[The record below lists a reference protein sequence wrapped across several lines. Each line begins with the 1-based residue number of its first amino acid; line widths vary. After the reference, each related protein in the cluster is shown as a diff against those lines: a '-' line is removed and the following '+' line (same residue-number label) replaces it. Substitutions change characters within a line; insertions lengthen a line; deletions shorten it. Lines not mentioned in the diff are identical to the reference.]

1 MKAAS
6 RHWLYSLS
14 LLLLTALG
22 LGIRLLNLAEKPLWT
37 DEFSTIVFSLG
48 NSFLSVP
55 LDQPISTE
63 VLLEPLRPQGA
74 GPEAV
79 VANLFRESNH
89 PPLYF
94 LLSHFW
100 LQLFPILPS
109 GWVSAWAVRL
119 LPAILGALSI
129 PLTFQLGWLAFRS
142 RAAAQVAAAVMAV
155 SPFGIYLAQE
165 ARHYTLPLIWILLS
179 LCCFVVAARHL
190 RERQVVPIS
199 ICLGWIVVN
208 GLGIATHYFFVFTLG
223 AEAIVL
229 LCLGLVQSWQ
239 ERGIWYPSAHW
250 RRIWIVAAGTAAAG
264 LIWWP
269 VLQNIQGGE
278 LTRWIYEGNRSG
290 LAWLEPIGQ
299 AVAGWVTM
307 LYLLPIQA
315 DSQGVVVL
323 SGVILVL
330 LVLWTFPKLDRGLKV
345 QLLQRDSRL
354 GVMVLGAF
362 VVSAILLFFSITYL
376 FETDLTGAFRYN
388 FVYFPGA
395 VVLLGAGLASSW
407 NVALW
412 IAHSP
417 AGKVSPVLLSLLRVS
432 SRRVVLLVWLL
443 SLLGALTVVTN
454 LGYQKTH
461 RPDVV
466 AAAIQ
471 SQSQPGATVLVA
483 IPHQTHGQTGRLM
496 GVALALRQMANQTP
510 NPLEPLFLLAHD
522 TQNPRSVMAT
532 LRRTLNQLPRPLDL
546 WLLNFQTV
554 PNSLVEEL
562 LEQQNCEAEGKSR
575 SVDGYRYR
583 HYRCTEPL
591 ARPTRRP
598 SSE

>member
-1 MKAAS
+1 VKADS
-6 RHWLYSLS
+6 RPWLQG
-14 LLLLTALG
+14 LLLLILTGLG

-55 LDQPISTE
+55 LDQAISTN
-63 VLLEPLRPQGA
+63 VLLEPLRPNPAA

-79 VANLFRESNH
+79 VSHLFGESNH

-100 LQLFPILPS
+100 LTLFPASPS

-142 RAAAQVAAAVMAV
+142 PIVAQVAAALMAV

-179 LCCFVVAARHL
+179 LCCFVVAARYL
-190 RERQVVPIS
+190 RDRQIVPIS
-199 ICLGWIVVN
+199 VCLAWIVIN

-229 LCLGLVQSWQ
+229 LCLGLVQSWH
-239 ERGIWYPSAHW
+239 ERGIWHPSAHW
-250 RRIWIVAAGTAAAG
+250 RRIWAVAAGTAATG
-264 LIWWP
+264 LVWWP

-290 LAWLEPIGQ
+290 LAWLEPVGQ
-299 AVAGWVTM
+299 AIAGWITM

-315 DSQGVVVL
+315 ESQTVVVL
-323 SGVILVL
+323 SGVCLAL
-330 LVLWTFPKLDRGLKV
+330 LVLWTLPKLYRGLKV
-345 QLLQRDSRL
+345 QLLQRESRL
-354 GVMVLGAF
+354 GVLVLGAF
-362 VVSAILLFFSITYL
+362 VVSAIVLFFSITYL
-376 FETDLTGAFRYN
+376 FEADLTGAFRYN
-388 FVYFPGA
+388 FVYFPGV
-395 VVLLGAGLASSW
+395 VVLIGAGLASSW

-412 IAHSP
+412 IAHAP
-417 AGKVSPVLLSLLRVS
+417 AGQVSPVLLSLLRVS
-432 SRRVVLLVWLL
+432 SRRVVLLVWLF

-471 SQSQPGATVLVA
+471 SQSQPGSTVLVA

-496 GVALALRQMANQTP
+496 GIALALQQMP
-510 NPLEPLFLLAHD
+510 NPVEPLFLLAHE
-522 TQNPRSVMAT
+522 TQNQRSIVTT
-532 LRRTLNQLPRPLDL
+532 LRRTMNQLPRPIDL
-546 WLLNFQTV
+546 WLLNFQTL
-554 PNSLVEEL
+554 PDSLVEGL
-562 LEQQNCEAEGKSR
+562 LDQQNCEAQGKSQ

-583 HYRCTEPL
+583 HYRCAQPV
-591 ARPTRRP
+591 ARPVRKQP
-598 SSE
+598 VD